1 MNMRNLTS
9 DSYITLLNMD
19 CFDVRCFKRF
29 NGLFFETNSD
39 EMYEPGLLLL
49 PFTATCLMLF
59 WLFLANKT
67 CRRHSH
73 SRLCFHYH
81 HRIKSI

>member
-1 MNMRNLTS
+1 
-9 DSYITLLNMD
+9 MD

-29 NGLFFETNSD
+29 NSLFFETNSD
-39 EMYEPGLLLL
+39 ETYETGLLLL
-49 PFTATCLMLF
+49 PFTATGLMLF
-59 WLFLANKT
+59 CLFLANET